1 MFNMQIITIMDDDK
15 RLSSQ
20 LREALKDAYY
30 LKVNNSSA
38 IWNLFTQSDPNI
50 CGDDH
55 YKDSY
60 INNMRII

>member
-1 MFNMQIITIMDDDK
+1 MFNMQTINIMDNDK
-15 RLSSQ
+15 RLSPQ

-38 IWNLFTQSDPNI
+38 IWNLFTQRDPNI

-55 YKDSY
+55 YKTSY